1 MNLSDYINLTLNEI
15 AEGVENAAK
24 SYKKK
29 GNGCVL
35 SEIEEPIEGIP
46 FVRICSLNK
55 RDTYKPIIK
64 VAFRVGVEVEESAGV
79 NSKTTGSLKV
89 ISANV
94 ESLSKDEKRSI
105 HEVSFELPLILPKK

>member
-1 MNLSDYINLTLNEI
+1 MNLSDYISLTLNEI
-15 AEGVENAAK
+15 AEGVEDANK

-29 GNGCVL
+29 GDGWVL
-35 SEIEEPIEGIP
+35 SEIQAPIEGMPI
-46 FVRICSLNK
+46 VRICGLSNGDK
-55 RDTYKPIIK
+55 YKPIIK

-79 NSKTTGSLKV
+79 NSKTGGSLKV

-105 HEVSFELPLILPKK
+105 HEVSFELPLILPKR